1 MLLVVCIEESFH
13 LSEQVPVGS
22 TGVTK
27 KGDSFVALQPEV
39 GFVNQSG
46 DIKGWSLRLRADLE
60 VSHALELIVRDP
72 NQLLGRAA
80 IGGVVCQNL
89 QAFLYG

>member
-1 MLLVVCIEESFH
+1 
-13 LSEQVPVGS
+13 
-22 TGVTK
+22 
-27 KGDSFVALQPEV
+27 
-39 GFVNQSG
+39 
-46 DIKGWSLRLRADLE
+46 
-60 VSHALELIVRDP
+60 VRDP